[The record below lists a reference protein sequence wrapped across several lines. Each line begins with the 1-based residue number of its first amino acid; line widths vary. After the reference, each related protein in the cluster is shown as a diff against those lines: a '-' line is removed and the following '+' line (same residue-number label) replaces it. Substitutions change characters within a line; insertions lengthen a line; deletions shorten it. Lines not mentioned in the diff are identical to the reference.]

1 MVMQARIKDTE
12 LSTGHFY
19 FNKNHSTLMKL
30 DNEVSGSGRS
40 TSIVS
45 LL

>member
-30 DNEVSGSGRS
+30 DNEVGCVGRS
-40 TSIVS
+40 ANIVS